1 MFFMLTSRGQI
12 WPLTV
17 QNMDTSDDYWMSG
30 TYLELTQAGI
40 HGILMFATGYLWI
53 VLSPNGFVASGDM
66 QLGQAAIMGAMVAS
80 HGCLLA
86 LILGVIFDVIPLV
99 YGSEN
104 VSIPPSSLKAIYNL
118 NQIGTAIILVG
129 IIIGDLNLFHDLY
142 LVGMAAFAFQ
152 YTYLFGMARSL
163 VMIQNKNKDRE
174 LAPALKITAALVPL
188 PVLTC
193 LITGLYSEN
202 IEIVRTMMW
211 ITISFQGIPIVW
223 CLLTSHLHR
232 RFDWMLF
239 SSPNGIRNASFVV
252 ILVSISHGI
261 FEIISFFDI
270 YDSILT
276 LNIARSIPLI
286 CMGIMLKPWILIRN
300 VFKEKIY
307 VALVVQGAIAILILG
322 ICNLLVIYSDPSD
335 SKTWNSEGAGTLFIF
350 TILSTISLGYLACL
364 HEDHLHTL
372 MENRIKGWPTALIAA
387 SAMVI
392 ITLTWFQFE
401 IFYNIPVVIRGIIVG
416 LPFILT
422 GFRMITWW
430 RNQVI
435 PEQGEWKRIPMFYDE
450 INEPLDP
457 YDFS

>member
-1 MFFMLTSRGQI
+1 
-12 WPLTV
+12 
-17 QNMDTSDDYWMSG
+17 MDTSDGHWMSG

-53 VLSPNGFVASGDM
+53 VLSPNGFVATGDIP
-66 QLGQAAIMGAMVAS
+66 LGQAAIMGAMVAA

-86 LILGVIFDVIPLV
+86 FVLAIMFDIIPLV

-118 NQIGTAIILVG
+118 NQIGTAVILVG

-152 YTYLFGMARSL
+152 YTYLFEMARGL
-163 VMIQNKNKDRE
+163 VILKNEDNERE
-174 LAPALKITAALVPL
+174 LAPALKIIAILIPI
-188 PVLTC
+188 PVLIC
-193 LITGLYSEN
+193 LITGVYSEN

-211 ITISFQGIPIVW
+211 VTIAFQGIPIVW
-223 CLLTSHLHR
+223 CLLLSHLHR
-232 RFDWMLF
+232 RFDWKLF
-239 SSPNGIRNASFVV
+239 SPSTGIRNASIVV

-261 FEIISFFDI
+261 FEIIGFFGI
-270 YDSILT
+270 QGSSVT
-276 LNIARSIPLI
+276 LNVARSIPLI

-300 VFKEKIY
+300 IFNEKIY

-322 ICNLLVIYSDPSD
+322 ICNLLVIYTDPSD
-335 SKTWNSEGAGTLFIF
+335 SKTWNSEGAGALFIF
-350 TILSTISLGYLACL
+350 TIASTITLGYLACL
-364 HEDHLHTL
+364 HEDHRHTL
-372 MENRIKGWPTALIAA
+372 MEERTKGWPTALIAA
-387 SAMVI
+387 SAMLIVSI
-392 ITLTWFQFE
+392 TWFQFE
-401 IFYNIPVVIRGIIVG
+401 IFYNIPTEIRGILVG
-416 LPFILT
+416 LPFVLT

-435 PEQGEWKRIPMFYDE
+435 PEEGEWKRIPMFYDE

-457 YDFS
+457 YDLSEI